1 MLIYQPKLSMHR
13 TYIMTT
19 HNDSK
24 CFIHFDIVLF
34 YTVVC
39 PFLRLENGKIDYN
52 TTSLVYYDNFGY
64 SVNTMA
70 SFSCDTFYHRE
81 GNSSA
86 ICQSSGNW
94 SEPTPTCNSSNV
106 NEN

>member
-1 MLIYQPKLSMHR
+1 MV
-13 TYIMTT
+13 T

-24 CFIHFDIVLF
+24 CFHTLSYCFV

-39 PFLRLENGKIDYN
+39 PHLTLENGEVDYN
-52 TTSLVYYDNFGY
+52 TTRMVYYDNDGY

-70 SFSCDTFYHRE
+70 SFSCLGFHLRE

-94 SEPTPTCNSSNV
+94 SEPTPTCYSSNV

>member
-39 PFLRLENGKIDYN
+39 PFLTLTNGKVDYN
-52 TTSLVYYDNFGY
+52 TSRMVYYDNYGY